1 MDKPGRSIDE
11 LLADI
16 IVWGQRIGRFTSGM
30 TIDQFLS
37 NEILQLAVSKCIEA
51 IGEPSGNILRI
62 HPGFDDEHPERQLA
76 EAYRMR
82 NRLAHGY
89 DTIDWLVVWD
99 TATSYVPTL
108 VSSARALTSRGNG

>member
-1 MDKPGRSIDE
+1 MDKVGRSTDE

-16 IVWGQRIGRFTSGM
+16 IASGGRIGRFANGKTS
-30 TIDQFLS
+30 DEFLA
-37 NEILQLAVSKCIEA
+37 NEILQLAISKCIEA
-51 IGEPSGNILRI
+51 IGEACGKILRA
-62 HPGFDDEHPERQLA
+62 HPGFDGEHPELELA

-99 TATSYVPTL
+99 TATVYVPKL
-108 VSSARALTSRGNG
+108 VSHARVLSSRGDG

>member
-1 MDKPGRSIDE
+1 MDKVGRSTDE
-11 LLADI
+11 LLVDV
-16 IVWGQRIGRFTSGM
+16 IVWGERIGRFTSGK
-30 TIDQFLS
+30 TVDEFLA

-51 IGEPSGNILRI
+51 IGEASGSILRA
-62 HPGFDDEHPERQLA
+62 HPGFDDEHPELELA

-99 TATSYVPTL
+99 TVTVYIPNL
-108 VSSARALTSRGNG
+108 VSRVRDIVSRNDG

>member
-16 IVWGQRIGRFTSGM
+16 IAWGERIGRFTSGK
-30 TIDQFLS
+30 TPDQFVADD
-37 NEILQLAVSKCIEA
+37 ILQLAVSKCIEA
-51 IGEPSGNILRI
+51 FGEASGNVLRI
-62 HPGFDDEHPERQLA
+62 HAGFDEKHPELELA

-89 DTIDWLVVWD
+89 DTIDWLVAWD
-99 TATSYVPTL
+99 TATFYVPNL
-108 VSSARALTSRGNG
+108 VSRARTLTSLPNG